1 MPIRAS
7 LKLAPDRQQHAM
19 ALGIIVRASLHRGSS
34 ALWACILAEAAT
46 IAGFGVAAW
55 LAPLLGTLWAHAFL
69 ALAAGSFLYLG
80 YHAVHSEYKRGGAAP
95 ALMPALTGVAGSTV
109 IRL

>member
-1 MPIRAS
+1 
-7 LKLAPDRQQHAM
+7 M

-55 LAPLLGTLWAHAFL
+55 LAPLLGTLWAHALL

-109 IRL
+109 IRLVGGRFFGL